1 MSAGN
6 KEEVCFSRSE
16 NDTTAPLLTDT
27 ESDFHTTI
35 AMEAKT
41 AITVTET
48 KKMTMTLT
56 QSNAMSQIMKTTMS
70 ITEGQRQ

>member
-1 MSAGN
+1 MSVGN

-35 AMEAKT
+35 AMERK
-41 AITVTET
+41 
-48 KKMTMTLT
+48 
-56 QSNAMSQIMKTTMS
+56 
-70 ITEGQRQ
+70 RQEQ